1 MAWCSLL
8 SKNDMQLLTGLLDY
22 HVAKRR
28 SVWPQSGWWL
38 LRPLYMCGLSVV
50 NNHFL
55 MLTLSSV
62 YDSVIY
68 NTIQSSIHNLQSKRG
83 SLEMWLRSS
92 WSPNS
97 QICISDIYIHPL
109 SILLRKPIWCNCSYW
124 NGTTMCTFWRLLMH
138 VEISNYATYQKE
150 LHHLY
155 QQ

>member
-1 MAWCSLL
+1 
-8 SKNDMQLLTGLLDY
+8 MQLLTGLPDY

-28 SVWPQSGWWL
+28 SVWPQSGSWL

-68 NTIQSSIHNLQSKRG
+68 NTIQSSIHNLHSKRG
-83 SLEMWLRSS
+83 SLEMWLPSS
-92 WSPNS
+92 WLLNS
-97 QICISDIYIHPL
+97 LICISDIYFHPL
-109 SILLRKPIWCNCSYW
+109 SIILRKPFWCNWVNW

>member
-1 MAWCSLL
+1 MNVSSKWVGEHDYSETSMAWCSLL

-28 SVWPQSGWWL
+28 SVWPQSGSWL

-83 SLEMWLRSS
+83 SGYPLVDCSTHWFVFLIFISTLYLLYCENHFDATGLIEMVQLCAHFEGS
-92 WSPNS
+92 
-97 QICISDIYIHPL
+97 
-109 SILLRKPIWCNCSYW
+109 
-124 NGTTMCTFWRLLMH
+124 
-138 VEISNYATYQKE
+138 
-150 LHHLY
+150 
-155 QQ
+155 